1 MIKELSSL
9 FCQSSLPVLLLNSL
23 KGFTNFFVFGTIFD
37 CKIRLLHVR
46 VVNDFMG
53 NYHFSNVNI
62 IAVGNDVQCMYIVQL
77 QYSHLIFLIVHL
89 KSVRSLHNLPSG
101 SAKSATTQFL
111 FY

>member
-37 CKIRLLHVR
+37 CKIRLLRVR

-53 NYHFSNVNI
+53 NSHFFKCYI
-62 IAVGNDVQCMYIVQL
+62 IAVGNDVKGTSFN
-77 QYSHLIFLIVHL
+77 YSTAI
-89 KSVRSLHNLPSG
+89 
-101 SAKSATTQFL
+101 
-111 FY
+111 